1 MANAANAAAPAR
13 MGGRGGG
20 GSVVVIDGVEGGG
33 RRDGRLVDP
42 VMGAVDWLRGKKT
55 RGDQVAVCDDNDA
68 AGASVDV
75 SDLEP
80 DKVQVVTLW
89 DREARK
95 DDIYKVAYSIFSRRR
110 FDSPSVAVMRD
121 WLEIF
126 VAESPQDFF
135 LNGSRQIENF
145 QLLMTAC
152 RFPSL
157 SKTSRVKK

>member
-1 MANAANAAAPAR
+1 M
-13 MGGRGGG
+13 
-20 GSVVVIDGVEGGG
+20 
-33 RRDGRLVDP
+33 
-42 VMGAVDWLRGKKT
+42 
-55 RGDQVAVCDDNDA
+55 AVCNDNDV
-68 AGASVDV
+68 AGASVDA

-80 DKVQVVTLW
+80 DEVQVVTLW

-121 WLEIF
+121 WLKIF

-157 SKTSRVKK
+157 SKAHLYVSIIEDMYTTDTLSQDYLAHCMEQAEQDLN